1 MNLGLDKLLVD
12 TDLVERQAQRE
23 TRAHIFQSLGADR
36 VLRPRANGKVA
47 EQVIAKSS
55 TKKAKQKTKLSNL
68 CEMVEELFVSPKEA
82 FEEAK
87 AHDYIDHH
95 MIIT

>member
-1 MNLGLDKLLVD
+1 LNLGLDRLLVD
-12 TDLVERQAQRE
+12 TDLVDRQAQRE
-23 TRAHIFQSLGADR
+23 SRAHIFQSLGTDR
-36 VLRPRANGKVA
+36 VLRTRVNGKVV

-55 TKKAKQKTKLSNL
+55 TKKAKQKTKPSNL

-82 FEEAK
+82 YEEAK